1 MKKNDIFTWHIK
13 QLTNEAVIMGLL
25 ANKLA
30 WIYRAIDLLGNIHMV
45 TEKKKERIY
54 INLYKISL
62 SMNDLLQL
70 YLY

>member
-1 MKKNDIFTWHIK
+1 
-13 QLTNEAVIMGLL
+13 MGLL